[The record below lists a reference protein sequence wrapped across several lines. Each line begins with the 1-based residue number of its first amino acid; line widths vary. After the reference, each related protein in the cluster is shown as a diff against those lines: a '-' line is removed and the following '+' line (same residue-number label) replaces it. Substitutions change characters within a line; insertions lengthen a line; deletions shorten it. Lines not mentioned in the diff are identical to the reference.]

1 MTFDPQEAPENFL
14 ALISPDC
21 QQQSLDAWLT
31 AVPRTRKVPGRK
43 ISPLQARKP
52 CARSSAASPS

>member
-21 QQQSLDAWLT
+21 QQQSLAHLSLDSIYGHAM
-31 AVPRTRKVPGRK
+31 VIPQPQVRG
-43 ISPLQARKP
+43 
-52 CARSSAASPS
+52 